1 MVQALRNSKR
11 YRGFV
16 LTSIGLQKLQGG
28 IQRLEAQTRVR
39 QSPRAIAE
47 RVQLAEPDGIHPMT
61 VRKLLRGQQ
70 GVDKRSICQ
79 VFAALQLVLE
89 VGDYA
94 HASLLSGRT
103 IVEVLDH
110 PAKQLHGDVEGVSTA
125 SHFCGR
131 IEEKSQLQHQALV
144 ERCRLVGV
152 LGVAGIGKTA
162 LVQEFA
168 AEQQEFECVVWKSL
182 HHAPTI
188 AAMLTSL
195 LGSLLERSHDPL
207 PTSVEG
213 LITSLL
219 KHLQQNR
226 CLLVLDGVESILS
239 NRPLAGYYREGY
251 EPYGEFFRSIAE
263 SPHKS
268 CVVLTSQEKPGGLR
282 RLEGQQVQFIRL
294 QGLNASE
301 SQQLLQQQGTFAQV
315 QADWCRITDYY
326 AGNPLILKMVVA
338 RVVDYFDGN
347 ISDYLSEESPE
358 QLLFQEI
365 RDLLGQQ
372 FDRASEPEQIVMVHL
387 ATMEDWVLLS
397 DLQDDLESVISRQD
411 LLDILDSLYRRSL
424 FQKSKSSFKLS
435 PTLAKFIQNYKD
447 IHLRR

>member
-16 LTSIGLQKLQGG
+16 LTQIGLQKLQGG

-79 VFAALQLVLE
+79 VFAALQLLLE
-89 VGDYA
+89 VGDCA
-94 HASLLSGRT
+94 HASLLDVST
-103 IVEVLDH
+103 IVEVLEH
-110 PAKQLHGDVEGVSTA
+110 PVKYLHGDVLEAGTA
-125 SHFCGR
+125 HFCGR
-131 IEEKSQLQHQALV
+131 VEEKSKLQHQVLV

-168 AEQQEFECVVWKSL
+168 AEQQEFECVVWRSL

-195 LGSLLERSHDPL
+195 LQSLVERPDPL
-207 PTSVEG
+207 PTSVEES
-213 LITSLL
+213 ITYLL
-219 KHLQQNR
+219 KHLQQHR

-268 CVVLTSQEKPGGLR
+268 CVVLTSQEKPRGFR
-282 RLEGQQVQFIRL
+282 RLEGQQVQSVQL

-301 SQQLLQQQGTFAQV
+301 SQQLLQKQKTFAQI
-315 QADWCRITDYY
+315 QADWHRITDYY
-326 AGNPLILKMVVA
+326 AGNPLILKMVAA
-338 RVVDYFDGN
+338 RIVDYFDGS
-347 ISDYLSEESPE
+347 ISDYLSEGSHE
-358 QLLFQEI
+358 QLLFQDI
-365 RDLLGQQ
+365 RDLLDQQ
-372 FDRASEPEQIVMVHL
+372 FDRVSEPEQIVMFHL
-387 ATMEDWVLLS
+387 ATVGDWVSLS
-397 DLQDDLESVISRQD
+397 NLQSDLESVISRQN
-411 LLDILDSLYRRSL
+411 LLDILDSLHRRSL
-424 FQKSKSSFKLS
+424 LQKSRASFKLS
-435 PTLAKFIQNYKD
+435 LTLTKFIQNYKNV
-447 IHLRR
+447 HLQK

>member
-16 LTSIGLQKLQGG
+16 LTSIGLQKLQKS
-28 IQRLEAQTRVR
+28 IQQLEAQTRVR

-61 VRKLLRGQQ
+61 VRKLLRCQQ

-79 VFAALQLVLE
+79 VFAALQLLLE

-94 HASLLSGRT
+94 HASLSGARA
-103 IVEVLDH
+103 IVEVLEH
-110 PAKQLHGDVEGVSTA
+110 PAKQLHSDVAGRDTA

-131 IEEKSQLQHQALV
+131 TEEKSQLQRQILV
-144 ERCRLVGV
+144 ERCRLVSV

-162 LVQEFA
+162 LVQEFT
-168 AEQQEFECVVWKSL
+168 AEQQEFEYVVWKSL

-195 LGSLLERSHDPL
+195 LHSLVERSPAPL
-207 PTSVEG
+207 PTSVEE

-219 KHLQQNR
+219 KHLQQHR
-226 CLLVLDGVESILS
+226 CLLVLDGIESILS

-251 EPYGEFFRSIAE
+251 EPYRELFRSIAE
-263 SPHKS
+263 SPHRS
-268 CVVLTSQEKPGGLR
+268 CMVLTSQEKPREFR
-282 RLEGQQVQFIRL
+282 RLEGRQVQFVRL
-294 QGLNASE
+294 QGLSASE
-301 SQQLLQQQGTFAQV
+301 SQQLLQQQGTFAPI
-315 QADWCRITDYY
+315 QADWHRITDYY
-326 AGNPLILKMVVA
+326 GGNPLILKMVAA
-338 RVVDYFDGN
+338 RVVDYFDGS
-347 ISDYLSEESPE
+347 ISDYLSDGSPE

-387 ATMEDWVLLS
+387 AIIGDWVSLS
-397 DLQDDLESVISRQD
+397 DLQADLESVISRQD

-424 FQKSKSSFKLS
+424 FQKSRASFKLS
-435 PTLAKFIQNYKD
+435 PTLATFIQNYKNV
-447 IHLRR
+447 HPQK

>member
-16 LTSIGLQKLQGG
+16 LTPIGLQKLQGG
-28 IQRLEAQTRVR
+28 IQQLEAQTRVR

-79 VFAALQLVLE
+79 VFAALQLLLE
-89 VGDYA
+89 VGDCA
-94 HASLLSGRT
+94 HASLLDAST
-103 IVEVLDH
+103 IVEVLEH
-110 PAKQLHGDVEGVSTA
+110 PAKHLHEDGLEAGTT
-125 SHFCGR
+125 HFCGR
-131 IEEKSQLQHQALV
+131 IEEKSQLQHQVLV

-152 LGVAGIGKTA
+152 LGVVGIGKTA

-168 AEQQEFECVVWKSL
+168 AEQQEFECVIWKSL

-195 LGSLLERSHDPL
+195 LQSLVARSPDPL

-213 LITSLL
+213 LITYLL
-219 KHLQQNR
+219 KHLQQYR

-239 NRPLAGYYREGY
+239 NRPLAGCYREGY

-268 CVVLTSQEKPGGLR
+268 CVVLTSQEKPRGFK
-282 RLEGQQVQFIRL
+282 RLEGQQVQFVQL

-301 SQQLLQQQGTFAQV
+301 SQQLLQKQGTFAAMP
-315 QADWCRITDYY
+315 ADWQRITDYY
-326 AGNPLILKMVVA
+326 AGNPLILKMVA
-338 RVVDYFDGN
+338 TRIVDYFDSN
-347 ISDYLSEESPE
+347 ISDYLSGGSPE
-358 QLLFQEI
+358 QLLFQDI
-365 RDLLGQQ
+365 RDLLDQQ
-372 FDRASEPEQIVMVHL
+372 FDRASESEQIVMVHL
-387 ATMEDWVLLS
+387 ATLGDWVTLAN
-397 DLQDDLESVISRQD
+397 LQADLESIINRQS
-411 LLDILDSLYRRSL
+411 LLDILDSLQRRSL
-424 FQKSKSSFKLS
+424 FEKSRASFKLL
-435 PTLAKFIQNYKD
+435 PTLAQFIQNHKTV
-447 IHLRR
+447 HSQQ